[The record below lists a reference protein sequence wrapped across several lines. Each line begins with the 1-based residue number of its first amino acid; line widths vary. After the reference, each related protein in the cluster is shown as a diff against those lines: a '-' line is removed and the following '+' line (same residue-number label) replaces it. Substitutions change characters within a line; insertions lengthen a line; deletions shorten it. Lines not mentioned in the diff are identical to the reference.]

1 MEKGCA
7 TAQANQQLLEEPFAM
22 ATNTPP
28 SSLSL
33 SLPPPSVSV
42 AESTRAPL
50 SEISDVSG

>member
-33 SLPPPSVSV
+33 SLPPSPSQSLLQN
-42 AESTRAPL
+42 PL
-50 SEISDVSG
+50 ELP

>member
-33 SLPPPSVSV
+33 SLPPSLPPQSLLQN
-42 AESTRAPL
+42 PL
-50 SEISDVSG
+50 ELP